1 MPLLVESKQETQGV
15 LREEG
20 IDQPDTLDP
29 PTALLGH
36 KPRQQLWYCAGYEG
50 RMDNIAKHGRCEAL
64 FFALQVLTDTSR
76 AC

>member
-1 MPLLVESKQETQGV
+1 MPLLVESKQETQRV

-29 PTALLGH
+29 HYWDIGAGG
-36 KPRQQLWYCAGYEG
+36 LWYCTGYE
-50 RMDNIAKHGRCEAL
+50 RRVDNIAKHGRCEAL